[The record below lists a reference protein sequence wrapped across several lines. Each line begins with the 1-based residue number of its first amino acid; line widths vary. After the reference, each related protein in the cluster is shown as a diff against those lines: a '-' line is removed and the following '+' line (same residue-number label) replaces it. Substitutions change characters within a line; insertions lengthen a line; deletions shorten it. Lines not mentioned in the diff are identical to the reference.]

1 MRACAAGRAVLCG
14 ALLLG
19 GCESTIAQG
28 LDEPQANL
36 ILVTLEGHEIGGSK
50 EQVATPGGDPTFE
63 VRVSSDDVGR
73 ALAVLRAADLP
84 RASEPGLADVFGEG
98 SLVPTATEE
107 RARYAAAIAGELA
120 GSIESIDGVL
130 DARVHVAIPEPR
142 GFALDDERPRPRAS
156 VLIKHLPG
164 EPPYDIVQI
173 RSLVAGAV
181 HGMAPEDVAVVGVPG
196 PPAPVL
202 TGSLVRVGPI
212 SVTRGSSFA
221 LKAVLG
227 TALALDVVLA
237 AALVVL
243 WTRRR
248 RTLSAAA

>member
-1 MRACAAGRAVLCG
+1 MRSLAARGAVLWA

-19 GCESTIAQG
+19 GCESTIAEG
-28 LDEPQANL
+28 LDETQANL
-36 ILVTLEGHEIGGSK
+36 ILVTLEAHEIGGDKQRVS
-50 EQVATPGGDPTFE
+50 AAGGDPSWE
-63 VRVSSDDVGR
+63 VRVSNDDVGP

-84 RASEPGLADVFGEG
+84 RAEEPGFADVFGEG

-107 RARYAAAIAGELA
+107 RARYGAALAGELA
-120 GSIESIDGVL
+120 ASIEAIDGVL
-130 DARVHVAIPEPR
+130 DARVHVAMPEPR
-142 GFALDDERPRPRAS
+142 DFALDQEPPRPRAS

-164 EPPYDIVQI
+164 APPYDETQI

-181 HGMAPEDVAVVGVPG
+181 HGMAPEDVAVVGVAG
-196 PPAPVL
+196 PREPVL
-202 TGSLVRVGPI
+202 AGSLVRVGPI

-227 TALALDVVLA
+227 TALGLDLVLA
-237 AALVVL
+237 AALIVL

-248 RTLSAAA
+248 RALPGPV